1 MKNLEPKEVF
11 SIFEQITQVPR
22 PSKHEERISQWLVD
36 FAAAHGIGD
45 HVPPDVSGEV
55 KLHALKSFLLSF
67 MARQTQGAAGARQ
80 R

>member
-36 FAAAHGIGD
+36 FAAAHGIECVRD
-45 HVPPDVSGEV
+45 EAMNVIMRVPATAGYESSHKSHQGRQ
-55 KLHALKSFLLSF
+55 HA
-67 MARQTQGAAGARQ
+67 
-80 R
+80 